1 MSAVPVT
8 NAAAPIL
15 SVERLS
21 IGPAGSAAIVQ
32 GVSFA
37 VNGGEVLG
45 IVGESGSGKSL
56 TAYAIAGLLPDNLR
70 VLGGHIALEGR
81 SLETLAPGERRALAG
96 SRIGMVFQDPLSSFN
111 PVRTIGSILME
122 SAMRHRGLSSAA
134 ARRDA
139 VAALADV
146 RLPLPQVVVD
156 AYPHQLSGGQRQ
168 RAMIALARLNSPA
181 LLIADEPTT
190 ALDATVQLQ
199 ILALLKRSVGEGA
212 MVIIT
217 HDLGVAAA
225 LCDHIVVMHRGQC
238 VESGQAAQILQS
250 PRHAYTQRLLAAAK
264 SPTSSAAALPP
275 QAVTAS

>member
-1 MSAVPVT
+1 MSAVPLTSV
-8 NAAAPIL
+8 AAPIL

-21 IGPAGSAAIVQ
+21 IGPAESAAIVQ

-37 VNGGEVLG
+37 VNRGEVLG

-81 SLETLAPGERRALAG
+81 ALETLGPSERRALAG

-122 SAMRHRGLSSAA
+122 SAMRHRGMSSAA

-146 RLPLPQVVVD
+146 RLPSPEVVIN

-199 ILALLKRSVGEGA
+199 ILALLKRSVGQGA

-225 LCDHIVVMHRGQC
+225 MCDRIVVMHRGQC
-238 VESGQAAQILQS
+238 VEAGQAAQILQS
-250 PRHAYTQRLLAAAK
+250 PRHAYTRRLLAAAQ
-264 SPTSSAAALPP
+264 SLTSSAEALPP
-275 QAVTAS
+275 QTVTA